1 MSRSKLPKE
10 PLFEVRKSDIQGRGA
25 FALQR
30 IKKGTLI
37 AEYTGER
44 VGNEEADRR
53 YDEGKMK
60 RHHTFLF
67 VISNRTVVD
76 GAVDGNDS
84 IYINHSCDPNCET
97 YIERGRIFIEAIK
110 DIPKGAEIAYDYLYD
125 RADDAKDGI
134 EDYYKCHCGSRKCRG
149 TILAPETPAEKAK
162 RLKRAAKAQRAKERE
177 EQKEREAKKASRA
190 KGRRSASPKRERK
203 RARAS

>member
-10 PLFEVRKSDIQGRGA
+10 PLFEVRQSNIQGRGA
-25 FALQR
+25 FALVPIR
-30 IKKGTLI
+30 KGTLI

-53 YDEGKMK
+53 YDDAKMK

-84 IYINHSCDPNCET
+84 IYINHSCDPNCST
-97 YIERGRIFIEAIK
+97 YVERGRIFIEAVKNIRK
-110 DIPKGAEIAYDYLYD
+110 DEELTYDYLYD
-125 RADDAKDGI
+125 RADDAKEGI
-134 EDYYKCHCGSRKCRG
+134 EDYYKCHCGAKKCRG
-149 TILAPETPAEKAK
+149 TILAPETEAEKAK
-162 RLKRAAKAQRAKERE
+162 RLKRAEKARRAKERE
-177 EQKEREAKKASRA
+177 EKAAAEKKKAA
-190 KGRRSASPKRERK
+190 RK
-203 RARAS
+203 RGRPSVPIRKRRALR